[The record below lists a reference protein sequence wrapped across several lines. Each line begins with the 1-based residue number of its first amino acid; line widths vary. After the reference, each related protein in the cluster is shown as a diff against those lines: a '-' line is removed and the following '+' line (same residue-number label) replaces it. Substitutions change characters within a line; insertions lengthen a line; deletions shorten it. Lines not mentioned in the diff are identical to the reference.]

1 MASAGGGP
9 GQTCGSGGCG
19 PRRVG
24 EAAAAAAAAA
34 AGGGGARGGAA
45 TPGAELRRLAAAS
58 EASRARMQLAAELLL
73 LSGEARPVSWSGAA
87 ASAVASADSSF
98 AKCRDAVI
106 ARSKGLLIAALDAQ
120 NQAGAGRPGE
130 AAESAA
136 RLGELVVALTEC
148 AAEAAYRAGLAAPG
162 SSPARPGLADAY
174 RVARSQHEVE
184 AACARLRHG
193 PLEDLTPQVL
203 LDISAGV
210 SRHLRLLTDACGAE
224 ETGPEGDPAADP
236 PPDPFAREQFKLG
249 VRSAGACASALLA
262 GIRALKAAPGEAT
275 RARALLFAAPLV
287 HAVRALAGLASEP
300 RCRGRAATLGPEG
313 RAAHTAIAGGA
324 MSVVSACVLV
334 VECLGDNAQLQMQ
347 QLQQQQQ
354 QQRRHGQAGPAD
366 ARRVAAALGERLRQ
380 AVRAASDGCEMLS
393 HALRERASPRAIA
406 PAMQSLALS

>member
-1 MASAGGGP
+1 MASASGGP
-9 GQTCGSGGCG
+9 GQACGSGGCD

-24 EAAAAAAAAA
+24 EAAAA
-34 AGGGGARGGAA
+34 GGARGGDA
-45 TPGAELRRLAAAS
+45 TPAELRRLAAAS

-87 ASAVASADSSF
+87 AAVASADSSF

-120 NQAGAGRPGE
+120 TQAGVGRPGE

-148 AAEAAYRAGLAAPG
+148 AAEAAYLAGLAAPG

-334 VECLGDNAQLQMQ
+334 VECLGDNAQLQ
-347 QLQQQQQ
+347 L

-366 ARRVAAALGERLRQ
+366 ARRMAAALRERLRQ
-380 AVRAASDGCEMLS
+380 AVRAASDGCELLS